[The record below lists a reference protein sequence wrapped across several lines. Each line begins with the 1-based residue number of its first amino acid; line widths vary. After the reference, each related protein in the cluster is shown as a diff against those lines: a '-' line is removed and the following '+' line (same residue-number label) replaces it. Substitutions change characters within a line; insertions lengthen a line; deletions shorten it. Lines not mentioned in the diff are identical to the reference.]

1 MLSTL
6 AQTWDTTQS
15 SLLGICR
22 SIYSIGQ
29 IKGTYEDDTISIKV
43 NDIDNELGFV
53 ADIRLVNNS
62 SIQVLLEG
70 KLNKFPKI
78 ANIGKEDVNEVNIQL
93 TDLGKTEI
101 PYSIRMGA
109 TNTLDSDA
117 SKLFTSK
124 YDIRI
129 DNGNGP
135 FHFYILDSDKN
146 YSHQI
151 ASILS
156 HADSHLRG
164 ILFTIAPE
172 NL

>member
-1 MLSTL
+1 MLSAL

-29 IKGTYEDDTISIKV
+29 INKAYQDDTISIKI
-43 NDIDNELGFV
+43 NEIDNELEFV

-70 KLNKFPKI
+70 KLNKSPKTATI
-78 ANIGKEDVNEVNIQL
+78 SKEDINDVNIQL
-93 TDLGKTEI
+93 TDLEKTEI
-101 PYSIRMGA
+101 PLTIRMGV
-109 TNTLDSDA
+109 TNTLNSSA

-129 DNGNGP
+129 DDEDGP

-164 ILFTIAPE
+164 VLFTIAPE